1 MTFGLR
7 TSGVQAHPPAPG
19 RSPRVIVV
27 NPLGMALSHYTAAVV
42 QHLADAG
49 IESEQ
54 LSVLEP
60 SQSGKSRLHWLAA
73 YSRLLASAG
82 RRSRKAHAA
91 EKVLLTWPVLGFLD
105 LLMVKA
111 LCGGS
116 GIVVYHD
123 PRPLVR
129 SVGSSRAVAR
139 AVRLVRNRPATVVHS
154 KEAAQA
160 MADMGL
166 GDGLTVL
173 PHPMLA
179 APAAAEA
186 PVSGNGADGR
196 PHVRVLGQYKADR
209 DVGLLEALAG
219 RLGAKYQLE
228 VVGRGWPEIGGW
240 NVDPRFVSE
249 AELDELIAT
258 SGAILIPYKRF
269 YQSGIAVRALERA
282 VPIVGRAGTSLQ
294 ELYGPRSRLLVQD
307 GLHVQDGPGLGG
319 QESEVDAWAAAIEYA
334 LDHGKAE
341 AARAAK
347 RFHDEA
353 AQGWASLGGGKPPQ

>member
-7 TSGVQAHPPAPG
+7 TGGGMQVSRSAAPG
-19 RSPRVIVV
+19 CSRVTVI
-27 NPLGMALSHYTAAVV
+27 NPLGMALSHYTAALV

-73 YSRLLASAG
+73 YSRLLMAAG
-82 RRSRKAHAA
+82 RRTRSTSGE

-105 LLMVKA
+105 LLLVKA
-111 LCGGS
+111 LCGSS
-116 GIVVYHD
+116 GIVIYHD

-129 SVGSSRAVAR
+129 SVGSSRAAAR
-139 AVRLVRNRPATVVHS
+139 MVRLVRNRPATVVHS
-154 KEAAQA
+154 REAAKA

-173 PHPMLA
+173 PHPMLPASVA
-179 APAAAEA
+179 ADVPG
-186 PVSGNGADGR
+186 PGQGADDR
-196 PHVRVLGQYKADR
+196 PRIRVLGQYKADR

-219 RLGAKYQLE
+219 RLGSSYRLE
-228 VVGRGWPEIGGW
+228 VVGRGWPDIRGW
-240 NVDPRFVSE
+240 NVDARFVSE
-249 AELDELIAT
+249 AELDALIAT

-282 VPIVGRAGTSLQ
+282 VPIVGRAGTSLR
-294 ELYGPRSRLLVQD
+294 ELYGPQSRLLVPDD
-307 GLHVQDGPGLGG
+307 GSGPGA
-319 QESEVDAWAAAIEYA
+319 EPEVEAWAAAIEHA
-334 LDHGKAE
+334 LDQGKTE
-341 AARAAK
+341 AALAAK
-347 RFHDEA
+347 RFHELA
-353 AQGWASLGGGKPPQ
+353 AEGWASLGRGRS

>member
-7 TSGVQAHPPAPG
+7 TNGIQAPRPAPAG
-19 RSPRVIVV
+19 CPRVIVV
-27 NPLGMALSHYTAAVV
+27 NPLGMALNHYTAALV
-42 QHLADAG
+42 QHLSDAG

-73 YSRLLASAG
+73 YSRLLMSAG
-82 RRSRKAHAA
+82 RRARKAHSP

-111 LCGGS
+111 LCGS
-116 GIVVYHD
+116 TGIVIYHD

-139 AVRLVRNRPATVVHS
+139 AVRLVRNLPATVVHS
-154 KEAAQA
+154 REAALA
-160 MADMGL
+160 MEDVGL
-166 GDGLTVL
+166 GEGLTVL
-173 PHPMLA
+173 PHPMFPA
-179 APAAAEA
+179 TAAACVPA
-186 PVSGNGADGR
+186 TAQGR
-196 PHVRVLGQYKADR
+196 DTRPRVRVLGQYKADR
-209 DVGLLEALAG
+209 DVGLLESLAG
-219 RLGAKYQLE
+219 RLGSKYQLD
-228 VVGRGWPEIGGW
+228 VVGRGWPDVKGW

-282 VPIVGRAGTSLQ
+282 VPIVGRAGTSLR
-294 ELYGPRSRLLVQD
+294 ELYGPQSRLLVPET
-307 GLHVQDGPGLGG
+307 GAAPGTE
-319 QESEVDAWAAAIEYA
+319 QEVEAWAAAVEHA
-334 LDHGKAE
+334 LEHGRTE
-341 AARAAK
+341 AALSAQ
-347 RFHDEA
+347 RFHEEA
-353 AQGWASLGGGKPPQ
+353 TRGWASLGPRPSPR